1 MFNIAEFR
9 AKIDSMGVLESSNIA
24 VEIAFPAAS
33 GLNSFVGAFA
43 SAVQNIRFMAEAT
56 NLPGVSLAT
65 TEIRRHG
72 YGVIEKKPYVPIFT
86 DLNIVFRNDKQAQL
100 YDLFQT
106 WMKLIVNFD
115 ARGSI
120 NSVSGVMPG
129 QAVYEVAYKE
139 NYMATIIL
147 HVLDNRGGEPIQII
161 LLEAYPIFL
170 GEIPMS
176 WGAVN
181 DYMKIP
187 VKFTFKDWYLENKLF
202 VNRENLLEQFRGA
215 PPFGPPL
222 TP

>member
-9 AKIDSMGVLESSNIA
+9 AKVDKMGVLESSNLV

-33 GLNSFVGAFA
+33 GLNTFA
-43 SAVQNIRFMAEAT
+43 TTFSNVVQNIRFMAEAT
-56 NLPGVSLAT
+56 NLPGASLMT

-72 YGVIEKKPYVPIFT
+72 YGVVEKKPYVPLFT
-86 DLNIVFRNDKQAQL
+86 DLNIVFRSDKEGQL
-100 YDLFQT
+100 YTLFQT
-106 WMKLIVNFD
+106 WMKMIINFD

-120 NSVSGVMPG
+120 NSVTGVLPG
-129 QAVYEVAYKE
+129 QSLYEVAYKE

-147 HVLDNRGGEPIQII
+147 HVMDNRGREPLSLI

-187 VKFTFKDWYLENKLF
+187 VKFTFKDWYIENRPI
-202 VNRENLLEQFRGA
+202 VDQQNLQQQFRGA
-215 PPFGPPL
+215 PQFGPPI
-222 TP
+222 TQ